1 MKTMNRTD
9 LIVFLLTIIAV
20 VGTVDV
26 LGATAGVAVLVVTAI
41 AW

>member
-1 MKTMNRTD
+1 MNRTD

-26 LGATAGVAVLVVTAI
+26 LGAMTGVAVLVVTAI